1 MRTYGTYRFIPA
13 NSADHPYYGGRTGLW
28 VITVEPAVAVRI
40 KRTFARVQATRTGA
54 VTIAHSIEVARDL
67 AWFTDRFPLVA
78 EDPASETMLLD
89 GEQEHR
95 DLEVAIARALIS
107 TPDERVFTKHD
118 PTVAPRHYQD
128 VALNLLRTVRRLLL
142 TDELG
147 LGKTFSAS
155 LNFLHEDALPAV
167 VVGPTHLVAK
177 DSRWT
182 DELDEHF
189 PHLNYY
195 VAKTGKSAEIKKL
208 KVMPDVILL
217 TYTKLAGWVD
227 FLSEWAKYAVF
238 DEVQEL
244 RTGTGTVKGTAAA
257 HLCQSV
263 SYAIG
268 LTATPVMNYA
278 GEIWSIIDILN
289 TGVLGTRD
297 EFLREW
303 GQTAWSNHIKVSDPH
318 ALGSYLREQGLML
331 GRDRA
336 EVGLELPKTIKSVHH
351 IDSDR
356 AVLDDMAASARV
368 LAQTILSEDSSREE
382 RFHASGQI
390 DKMLRHATGVAKA
403 PHVAEFCH
411 MLLESEEKIVLF
423 GWHRDCFA
431 PGTQVMMH
439 DGSARNVED
448 VQTGDIVMGPDSG
461 PRVVKS
467 LVSGEGNL
475 YRITPNKGEPWVCS
489 ENHILTVWNS
499 QAKRYEKWT
508 AKEFAERSPR
518 WQRDRALYR
527 AEAVSF
533 AESTPVVEPWMVGYW
548 LGDGAAALQD
558 LRFAS
563 SDLDP
568 EVEAEMSEIA
578 SRWGLKLNKWRS
590 NGDIGVHL
598 NLSTGTYAGPKGRHT
613 LLRHLRGLGLTRNK
627 HIPMSYRTASIVERR
642 ELLAGLID
650 SDGHV
655 FKHKNSTGSAS
666 YASIYRTLADDVAFL
681 ARSLGIAA
689 YVVKKKASRSGYEG
703 SSEHHYVVNLSGDL
717 TQLPMRIERKK
728 AAARSGQKSVLR
740 TGFTIEPAGT
750 GDYFGFEVDED
761 HLFLLHDFTVVHNCY
776 DIWLDRLSHFRPV
789 MYTGTE
795 SPQQKNDAL
804 KAFKE
809 GDSRI
814 LIMSLRSGAGVD
826 GLEKVSR
833 VAVFGELDWSPQVHE
848 QGIGRLARGGITDP
862 PLAFFLMSD
871 DGSDPAIA
879 EVLQIKRQQGDQL
892 MSKDGKLLVNSTTDA
907 NRTRMLAQSVLAR

>member
-13 NSADHPYYGGRTGLW
+13 NASDHPYYGGRTGLW

-78 EDPASETMLLD
+78 HDPASETMLLD

-423 GWHRDCFA
+423 GWHRD
-431 PGTQVMMH
+431 V
-439 DGSARNVED
+439 
-448 VQTGDIVMGPDSG
+448 
-461 PRVVKS
+461 
-467 LVSGEGNL
+467 
-475 YRITPNKGEPWVCS
+475 
-489 ENHILTVWNS
+489 
-499 QAKRYEKWT
+499 
-508 AKEFAERSPR
+508 
-518 WQRDRALYR
+518 
-527 AEAVSF
+527 
-533 AESTPVVEPWMVGYW
+533 
-548 LGDGAAALQD
+548 
-558 LRFAS
+558 
-563 SDLDP
+563 
-568 EVEAEMSEIA
+568 
-578 SRWGLKLNKWRS
+578 
-590 NGDIGVHL
+590 
-598 NLSTGTYAGPKGRHT
+598 
-613 LLRHLRGLGLTRNK
+613 
-627 HIPMSYRTASIVERR
+627 
-642 ELLAGLID
+642 
-650 SDGHV
+650 
-655 FKHKNSTGSAS
+655 
-666 YASIYRTLADDVAFL
+666 
-681 ARSLGIAA
+681 
-689 YVVKKKASRSGYEG
+689 
-703 SSEHHYVVNLSGDL
+703 
-717 TQLPMRIERKK
+717 
-728 AAARSGQKSVLR
+728 
-740 TGFTIEPAGT
+740 
-750 GDYFGFEVDED
+750 
-761 HLFLLHDFTVVHNCY
+761 Y
-776 DIWLDRLSHFRPV
+776 DIWLRSLSHFRPV